1 MQSPPE
7 STELRRDIGPVQATA
22 LNVANMVGIGPF
34 VTIPA
39 FIAAMGGPQAMIAW
53 VIAAILVVCDG
64 LVWAELGAALPGSGG
79 TWHFLRRVFHGSAL
93 GRLLPFLFIWQFL
106 FSGTLEIASGYIGTM
121 QYVEYALPGL
131 KDWLTP
137 WLPGGIKTL
146 GAISVLLITLL
157 LCRRT
162 SSLAKLAVV
171 LCCGT
176 VLTVLIVIV
185 CGLTHFDAGKLTL
198 PANAWTLDGKWF
210 GMLGAAMTIAVY
222 DYLGYY
228 NICHMGDEVRD
239 PARTIPRAV
248 LWSILIIATVY
259 LTMNISIIAVVPWQE
274 AMESKNI
281 AALFMERLFGTGVAQ
296 AFCWLVI
303 WTAVACFFCIKAG
316 YSRIP
321 YAAAKAGDFFPVFA
335 RLHPRHGYPWVALL
349 AIGVLSAIF
358 CYFELTD
365 VINAAVT
372 VRILVQFGWQIL
384 AIFYI
389 RRHRKDIVLPFR
401 MWLFPVPALIAACGW
416 IFLIATSEP
425 GVLAAAAGVLASGI
439 AVWTVW
445 QWVLRVRQ
453 TRQSSPQALQ

>member
-1 MQSPPE
+1 MQPPAE

-34 VTIPA
+34 ITIPA
-39 FIAAMGGPQAMIAW
+39 FIAAMGGPQAMVAW
-53 VIAAILVVCDG
+53 VIAAVLVICDG

-79 TWHFLRRVFHGSAL
+79 TWHFLRRVFQGSAL

-121 QYVEYALPGL
+121 LYVKYALPGL
-131 KDWLTP
+131 EDSIA
-137 WLPGGIKTL
+137 WLPGGLNTL
-146 GAISVLLITLL
+146 AALSALLITLL

-162 SSLAKLAVV
+162 ASMAKLAVV
-171 LCCGT
+171 LCIGT
-176 VLTVLIVIV
+176 VVTVLIVIV
-185 CGLTHFDAGKLTL
+185 SGLTHFDVAKLT
-198 PANAWTLDGKWF
+198 PPQGAWTFDRKWF

-248 LWSILIIATVY
+248 LWSIAIIATVY
-259 LTMNISIIAVVPWQE
+259 LTMNTAIISVVPWQE
-274 AMESKNI
+274 AMKSENI
-281 AALFMERLFGTGVAQ
+281 AALFMERLFGVEWAR
-296 AFCWLVI
+296 AFSWLVV

-321 YAAAKAGDFFPVFA
+321 YAAAKGGDFFPVFA
-335 RLHPRHGYPWVALL
+335 RLHGKHQYPWVSLL
-349 AIGVLSAIF
+349 AIGVLSAVF
-358 CYFELTD
+358 CYFDLND
-365 VINAAVT
+365 VIMAAVT

-389 RRHRKDIVLPFR
+389 RRHRPDITLRFR
-401 MWLFPVPALIAACGW
+401 MWLYPVPALVAACGW
-416 IFLIATSEP
+416 IFLIANSTD
-425 GVLAAAAGVLASGI
+425 GVLAAAGGVMASGLVAFAVWSKWQKRAAGLASG
-439 AVWTVW
+439 
-445 QWVLRVRQ
+445 
-453 TRQSSPQALQ
+453 